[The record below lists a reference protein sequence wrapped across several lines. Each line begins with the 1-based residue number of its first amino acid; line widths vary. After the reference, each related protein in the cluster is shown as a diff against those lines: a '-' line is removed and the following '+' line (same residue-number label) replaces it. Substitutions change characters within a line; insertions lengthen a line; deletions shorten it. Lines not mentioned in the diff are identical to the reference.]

1 MDKII
6 DFEPVEK
13 EESKVVDLSEEL
25 LSAADFGAFLMLEDE
40 KFNTLAPLV
49 LEQLER
55 GLQNANIRRSLYIS
69 FVANGGNLNDI
80 HEFYSSFVEEV
91 EKQLGENFSDTKKDF
106 LKAMV
111 ALMINGIEDA
121 AAESERLIT
130 IPIETLN
137 EDVKMPTYA
146 HDTDAGMD
154 VYALDDYTIAPGETK
169 LIPTGFKVAVPTGYE
184 LQVRP
189 KSGRCLKTKLRISNT
204 PGTIDSGYRGEVGV
218 IVENVAP
225 PIQDITY
232 EFDETGR
239 PIITSILHGPS
250 YTIGKGEKF
259 AQLVL
264 STVPKVSFEKVT
276 KIPEAGDRNGGFGST
291 GLK

>member
-6 DFEPVEK
+6 DFEPAEK
-13 EESKVVDLSEEL
+13 EKAETASLSDEL

-49 LEQLER
+49 LEQLEK
-55 GLQNANIRRSLYIS
+55 GLQNSNIRRSLYVS
-69 FVANGGNLNDI
+69 FIANGGNLNDI
-80 HEFYSSFVEEV
+80 HEFYSNFTEEA

-106 LKAMV
+106 LKAMI

-121 AAESERLIT
+121 AAESERLIA
-130 IPIETLN
+130 IPIEVLDEN
-137 EDVKMPTYA
+137 VKIPTYA

-169 LIPTGFKVAVPTGYE
+169 LIPTGFKVAIPTGYE

-189 KSGRCLKTKLRISNT
+189 RSGMSLKTKLRIANA

-218 IVENVAP
+218 IVENVAS

-232 EFDETGR
+232 DFDEAGR
-239 PIITSILHGPS
+239 PIITSIAHGPS

-264 STVPKVSFEKVT
+264 SAVPKVSFEKVT
-276 KIPEAGDRNGGFGST
+276 KVPEAGDRNGGFGST
-291 GLK
+291 GKK